1 MTHVHAVIV
10 YVFIRISAESPRQ
23 RFLETESI
31 TTMFLYMTET
41 LILQKEKEK
50 FMITEEHTEITK
62 WSIYNS
68 ESTYEVRRCWNN
80 CIEYSFINP
89 YIESFRA
96 DHHIRI
102 YLLIKFL
109 LSPLFK
115 FFVSFHLHLHFVM
128 LHEILFQVCSFE
140 VVE

>member
-62 WSIYNS
+62 
-68 ESTYEVRRCWNN
+68 
-80 CIEYSFINP
+80 
-89 YIESFRA
+89 
-96 DHHIRI
+96 
-102 YLLIKFL
+102 
-109 LSPLFK
+109 
-115 FFVSFHLHLHFVM
+115 
-128 LHEILFQVCSFE
+128 
-140 VVE
+140 